1 MDNNDLNNNASP
13 PPENL
18 FEAGRNAGY
27 ADGRRDGYNA
37 GYNAGFKNGY
47 SAGFED
53 ARRTVIPGSA
63 GAQVQV
69 QEVAPV
75 QVQEGAAVASNAAV
89 QPVPVRQVK
98 AMTSLPPVDQVP
110 VKVRKIRSAYSR
122 AGLGLVAFSKFYEL
136 LATVLLFI
144 GAGLVMIPYAKT
156 FLDSFSTFDRS
167 SPSALLND
175 IVEWFKPILS
185 SPTGTLLAI
194 AYAVASALG
203 IAAALLILRL
213 ILSNRHYEP
222 IQKARLPFG
231 SWLAVIFICFFV
243 WVAGILVGNF
253 TEMFVPGGESSMEEL
268 VELLGWRILPF
279 YAYAMFGAPVFE
291 ELACRKLLCDR
302 LHKYGQ
308 WPAAVI
314 SGLLFGLL
322 HGNSGQ
328 FFLAFFI
335 GIVFACVYMKTGKI
349 IHTILL
355 HFMINTV
362 ATVPDVLYLAGID
375 LGWYFYIGLGGLALV
390 GLICLL
396 ACRKSRVFDL
406 TRMPVENPSRHVF
419 ANRGMLIAVIAG
431 TVSIVVTG
439 VYTTCLNAL
448 AYGPLQLLNLIS
460 VALVIV
466 AVLIAVSAV
475 SKMGTAAPAI
485 DETGAAPGAPDTA
498 AVQEVAQEPVPESVP
513 EYTAPEA

>member
-1 MDNNDLNNNASP
+1 MDNNNPNVTAPPSP
-13 PPENL
+13 EDIYKS
-18 FEAGRNAGY
+18 GHSAGY
-27 ADGRRDGYNA
+27 ADGRRDGYA
-37 GYNAGFKNGY
+37 AGFQNGY

-53 ARRTVIPGSA
+53 GKRALNAGGGSPAVTPVRAATA
-63 GAQVQV
+63 GAVPFA
-69 QEVAPV
+69 APSS
-75 QVQEGAAVASNAAV
+75 GAASSGAVPFAAV
-89 QPVPVRQVK
+89 RPMTALPPAEKEVPVRIK
-98 AMTSLPPVDQVP
+98 
-110 VKVRKIRSAYSR
+110 KIRSAYSR
-122 AGLGLVAFSKFYEL
+122 AGLGLVAFSRFYQYAASFL
-136 LATVLLFI
+136 LMVA
-144 GAGLVMIPYAKT
+144 AGVIMIPYLRS
-156 FLDSFSTFDRS
+156 FLDAFSKFDKS
-167 SPSALLND
+167 SPGALLND
-175 IVEWFKPILS
+175 MVEWFKPLLGS
-185 SPTGTLLAI
+185 SLGTLLAI

-222 IQKARLPFG
+222 IKKERLPFG
-231 SWLAVIFICFFV
+231 TWVAVVFICFFV
-243 WVAGILVGNF
+243 WVAGIFVGNF
-253 TEMFVPGGESSMEEL
+253 TEMFFPPEESAMESL
-268 VELLGWRILPF
+268 VNLLGWRMLPF

-349 IHTILL
+349 IHTMLL

-362 ATVPDVLYLAGID
+362 ATVPDILHLAGID
-375 LGWYFYIGLGGLALV
+375 LGWYFYIGLGVLALI
-390 GLICLL
+390 GLIVLI

-406 TRMPVENPSRHVF
+406 TRMPAENPASHVF

-431 TVSIVVTG
+431 TVSIVATG
-439 VYTTCLNAL
+439 IYTTCMNAL

-466 AVLIAVSAV
+466 AVLVAVSAV
-475 SKMGTAAPAI
+475 SKMKKDVPEG
-485 DETGAAPGAPDTA
+485 E
-498 AVQEVAQEPVPESVP
+498 AQEAKEAK
-513 EYTAPEA
+513 ECPEADIQ